1 MANLQ
6 RVGILLRD
14 SEESDEHN
22 IRIMEYLNDRIH
34 YLNDAGYA
42 IAIDI
47 VSDDNLNSFV
57 RKGIVSIPALVLDD
71 ETEYGVNAIIAT
83 LAKLEVANPP
93 KSKKSKFLSRDDA
106 DPDEEYRDKILKEMM
121 SGEEDPKDEIVPS
134 STNMRGQDMDMPPS
148 KQELAAKMAKYDAIY
163 ASRNKKGPPSGRKSV
178 APPVAKAPSAKQ
190 NVEKLIAK
198 EGYDAAEAAFMRD
211 IASRLE

>member
-1 MANLQ
+1 MSNLH

-22 IRIMEYLNDRIH
+22 IRIMEYLDERIH

-71 ETEYGVNAIIAT
+71 DTEYGVNAIITT
-83 LAKLEVANPP
+83 LAKLEVAQTL
-93 KSKKSKFLSRDDA
+93 KSKNTFLARDDL
-106 DPDEEYRDKILKEMM
+106 DPDEAYREKVLKEMM
-121 SGEEDPKDEIVPS
+121 SGEQDADDGTPS
-134 STNMRGQDMDMPPS
+134 TVKIRGQDTMDMPPND
-148 KQELAAKMAKYDAIY
+148 QELAAKMAKYDSVY
-163 ASRNKKGPPSGRKSV
+163 AGRNKKNGPPAGRKSV
-178 APPVAKAPSAKQ
+178 APVSKIPSAKQ

-198 EGYDAAEAAFMRD
+198 EGYDATEAAFMRE